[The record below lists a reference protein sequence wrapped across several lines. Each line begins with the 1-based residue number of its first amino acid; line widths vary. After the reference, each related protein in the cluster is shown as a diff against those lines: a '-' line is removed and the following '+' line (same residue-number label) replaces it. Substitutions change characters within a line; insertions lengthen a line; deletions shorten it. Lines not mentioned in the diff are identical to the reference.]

1 MPDLLLHEP
10 RTIQATTAGLGSA
23 TPPLLDPTKL
33 RRKRKN
39 AGHGLL
45 GTSRLV
51 RNVGNLA
58 LSLRDGLTASE
69 REEIRRKEERRQ
81 ILIARMENAS
91 TYKAWYEAAT
101 ELDQLEGN
109 DKWKLDD
116 STGEP
121 DYRPDLIRS
130 SLKALDT
137 ARTNCDISAMLYL
150 LRTALSRDIGG
161 MGHVELYRH
170 SYVGT
175 KALIEQYVNSALQT
189 IESLVDKSVSQTEL
203 DPKDLLE
210 GMVYARQNFGRSA
223 LLLSGGATF
232 GMAHIGVLKTLYEQ
246 QLLPRIMSGASAG
259 SIVCAVLCTRK
270 DEEIPTLI
278 EKFPYG
284 DLRVFE
290 SENESLTTHLHNLL
304 TKGWWSDISN
314 LTRVMRSWL
323 GDMTF
328 LEAYNRTRRIC
339 NICVSS
345 ASIYDV
351 PRLLNYITAPNVL
364 IWSAV
369 AASCSVPLIFKGQP
383 LLMKHPVTGAHQL
396 WTPTPQQFIDG
407 SVDNDLPMTRLAEM
421 FNVNHF
427 IVSQVNP
434 HVMPFL
440 PRDEQVIP
448 GKLSHEKPARNLA
461 RELLVKFGSITKEEM
476 LYRMQFCAEMG
487 IFPNLLTKLLAV
499 MSQKYSGDINIL
511 PAISKSDLPLMLKNP
526 TPEFMLRSCAVGER
540 ATWPKLS
547 RIRDRLAIE
556 LALDQAVH
564 ALRARVVFSRSQVNL
579 RRAMGV
585 LRPMAYRP
593 PGGSRGRPAT
603 SGEPSPSWGAI
614 CVVQPPN
621 SGETTPSDEKTF
633 VRRRGSGASIQLVVA
648 TKHKKPLLQD
658 DDQSDDDEQLEL
670 KFRPSRSRGGPARGS
685 GSGSGSTIT
694 TGGSGGDGD
703 SGAASGSSRRGSDVR
718 APRLRRNAKSHGH
731 FRAGKPA
738 PDFYPRDRVRPFV
751 GSGTAWTAE
760 PMASGSGSGGADVG
774 DDAGDS
780 TTAAEDEPG
789 SASSRIGIRIS
800 TPWDDYGTDQASEG
814 LQSDAD
820 PYAAGPSS
828 HFRAESRERDS
839 PSKLRYSES

>member
-1 MPDLLLHEP
+1 MPDLLLHGP
-10 RTIQATTAGLGSA
+10 RTTGKLSSGA
-23 TPPLLDPTKL
+23 PPLLDPTKL
-33 RRKRKN
+33 RNKKKN
-39 AGHGLL
+39 VDHGPI
-45 GTSRLV
+45 GVSRLIQDV
-51 RNVGNLA
+51 SNLA
-58 LSLRDGLTASE
+58 LSLRDGLSASE
-69 REEIRRKEERRQ
+69 REENRRKEERRQ
-81 ILIARMENAS
+81 ILIARMQHAS
-91 TYKAWYEAAT
+91 TYEGWYEAAA
-101 ELDQLEGN
+101 ELDLLEGN

-116 STGEP
+116 TTCEP
-121 DYRPDLIRS
+121 DYHPELIRS
-130 SLKALDT
+130 TLKALDT

-175 KALIEQYVNSALQT
+175 KALIEQYVDSTLQT
-189 IESLVDKSVSQTEL
+189 IESLVEKSVSQTAL

-223 LLLSGGATF
+223 VLLSGGATF

-259 SIVCAVLCTRK
+259 SIVCAVVCTRK
-270 DEEIPTLI
+270 DEEIPSLI
-278 EKFPYG
+278 EKFPCG

-290 SENESLTTHLHNLL
+290 GENENLTSHLHSLL
-304 TKGWWSDISN
+304 TKGWWADISN

-323 GDMTF
+323 GDVTF

-351 PRLLNYITAPNVL
+351 PRLLNYVTAPNVL

-383 LLMKHPVTGAHQL
+383 LLMKHPVTGAQQL

-440 PRDEQVIP
+440 PNDEEVIP
-448 GKLSHEKPARNLA
+448 GQLTHEKPSRSLA
-461 RELLVKFGSITKEEM
+461 REWLIKFGSITKEEA

-526 TPEFMLRSCAVGER
+526 TPEFMLRNCKVGER

-564 ALRARVVFSRSQVNL
+564 ALRARVVFSKSQVNL

-593 PGGSRGRPAT
+593 PGAGGKGRPAT
-603 SGEPSPSWGAI
+603 SGDLSPLSGAI
-614 CVVQPPN
+614 RVVQPPG
-621 SGETTPSDEKTF
+621 SGETTPSEERTF
-633 VRRRGSGASIQLVVA
+633 ERRRGSGASIQLVVA
-648 TKHKKPLLQD
+648 TKHKRPLLQD

-670 KFRPSRSRGGPARGS
+670 KFRSSRSRIEPARGS
-685 GSGSGSTIT
+685 GSGSGSGT
-694 TGGSGGDGD
+694 TTAGGSG
-703 SGAASGSSRRGSDVR
+703 SGFGVR
-718 APRLRRNAKSHGH
+718 PPRLRRNAKSHGH

-738 PDFYPRDRVRPFV
+738 PDFYPRDLSRPFV
-751 GSGTAWTAE
+751 GSGIPWAAE
-760 PMASGSGSGGADVG
+760 PAWSCSGSVGHDAG
-774 DDAGDS
+774 DDDVGDS
-780 TTAAEDEPG
+780 TTAAEDGPAVTV
-789 SASSRIGIRIS
+789 SPVGIRI
-800 TPWDDYGTDQASEG
+800 TAPWDGDGADQASEG

-820 PYAAGPSS
+820 PYAGPSGQHGAS
-828 HFRAESRERDS
+828 SPKRDS

>member
-1 MPDLLLHEP
+1 
-10 RTIQATTAGLGSA
+10 
-23 TPPLLDPTKL
+23 
-33 RRKRKN
+33 
-39 AGHGLL
+39 
-45 GTSRLV
+45 
-51 RNVGNLA
+51 
-58 LSLRDGLTASE
+58 
-69 REEIRRKEERRQ
+69 
-81 ILIARMENAS
+81 MEHAS

-101 ELDQLEGN
+101 ELDQIEGN

-121 DYRPDLIRS
+121 DYHPDLIRS
-130 SLKALDT
+130 SLNALDT

-150 LRTALSRDIGG
+150 LRTSLSRDIGG

-189 IESLVDKSVSQTEL
+189 IESLVEKSVSQTEL

-246 QLLPRIMSGASAG
+246 RLLPRIISGASAG

-270 DEEIPTLI
+270 DEEIPDLI

-284 DLRVFE
+284 DLRVFGTE
-290 SENESLTTHLHNLL
+290 DDNLATHIHSLL

-323 GDMTF
+323 GDVTF

-440 PRDEQVIP
+440 PKDEQVVP
-448 GKLSHEKPARNLA
+448 GKLTHERPARSLA
-461 RELLVKFGSITKEEM
+461 SELLVKFGSITKEEM

-487 IFPNLLTKLLAV
+487 IFPHLLTKLLAV
-499 MSQKYSGDINIL
+499 MNQKYSGDINIL
-511 PAISKSDLPLMLKNP
+511 PDIPRNDLPLVLKNP
-526 TPEFMLRSCAVGER
+526 TPEFMLRSCTVGER

-593 PGGSRGRPAT
+593 PGGSRGRPASSSEQT
-603 SGEPSPSWGAI
+603 SLSGAI
-614 CVVQPPN
+614 YVVQPPS
-621 SGETTPSDEKTF
+621 SGEITPSEDKTF
-633 VRRRGSGASIQLVVA
+633 AGRRGSGASIQLVVA
-648 TKHKKPLLQD
+648 TKHRKPLFQD
-658 DDQSDDDEQLEL
+658 DDQSDEDEQLEL

-685 GSGSGSTIT
+685 GSGNGSGYFAM
-694 TGGSGGDGD
+694 TGGNVPDGEG
-703 SGAASGSSRRGSDVR
+703 GAANGSGKSGD
-718 APRLRRNAKSHGH
+718 AKPLRLKRNAKSHTH
-731 FRAGKPA
+731 IRAGKPA
-738 PDFYPRDRVRPFV
+738 PDFYPRDRTRPFV
-751 GSGTAWTAE
+751 GSETAWTPE
-760 PMASGSGSGGADVG
+760 PMPSDSGSEGAKAE
-774 DDAGDS
+774 DDPDDS
-780 TTAAEDEPG
+780 STAAEDEMG
-789 SASSRIGIRIS
+789 SASSPIGIHIS
-800 TPWDDYGTDQASEG
+800 PPWDDYGTDQAFEG

-820 PYAAGPSS
+820 PYAYYHS
-828 HFRAESRERDS
+828 RAESRERGSSSKS
-839 PSKLRYSES
+839 PYSES